1 MKKLYCIVVISIV
14 LFYSSINAQWLK
26 TGFNDAKVTS
36 IVAKEGNL
44 FSSTWG
50 NAIYGST
57 DGGATWT
64 ADTNGLG
71 YWFFTSYVY
80 ALAVLPFS
88 DHSEATNL
96 FAGMEAGG
104 IWRSTDDGYSW
115 TWVYPLGVLGEHD
128 MNFLALGSAGST
140 VLAGVAQTDLNG
152 VYRSVNDGGT
162 RTRCNAGFVTEADSN
177 IKCFTSITVGTT
189 TYFYVGT
196 YGGLF
201 ISTSD
206 GTSWTRISNGL
217 PAGIITAV
225 VATPPSDG
233 NTDINLFVGVSD
245 TVVSI
250 VLLIMA
256 LVGLLQ
262 ITVCQQQV
270 LHTLTQLLQARC
282 RVGLLVISLLHTE
295 LCMFQRITVQCG
307 GIQVGPY
314 QLPVRRLALQSMV
327 ILFWGEDMEYGNI
340 H

>member
-1 MKKLYCIVVISIV
+1 
-14 LFYSSINAQWLK
+14 
-26 TGFNDAKVTS
+26 
-36 IVAKEGNL
+36 
-44 FSSTWG
+44 
-50 NAIYGST
+50 
-57 DGGATWT
+57 
-64 ADTNGLG
+64 
-71 YWFFTSYVY
+71 
-80 ALAVLPFS
+80 
-88 DHSEATNL
+88 
-96 FAGMEAGG
+96 MEAGG

-140 VLAGVAQTDLNG
+140 VLAGVAQTGLNG

-162 RTRCNAGFVTEADSN
+162 WTRCNAGFVTEADSN

-189 TYFYVGT
+189 TYFYAGT

-225 VATPPSDG
+225 VATPHSDE
-233 NTDINLFVGVSD
+233 NTDINLFVGVGYSGLYRSTD
-245 TVVSI
+245 NGSSWAPANNGLPTTGTPYIDALAASPVPGGTTSNIFASHGTVYVSTNYGA
-250 VLLIMA
+250 M
-256 LVGLLQ
+256 
-262 ITVCQQQV
+262 C
-270 LHTLTQLLQARC
+270 
-282 RVGLLVISLLHTE
+282 
-295 LCMFQRITVQCG
+295 

-327 ILFWGEDMEYGNI
+327 AFFWGEDMEYGNI